1 MAPAAYRDADLLNG
15 ASLSFL
21 RCMVLGNYLD
31 DDKIGPLLY
40 ADNRIEE
47 YVGRKIGRIGRI
59 ISRKCS
65 ARLMLDEA

>member
-1 MAPAAYRDADLLNG
+1 MSRH
-15 ASLSFL
+15 
-21 RCMVLGNYLD
+21 YLD

-65 ARLMLDEA
+65 ARLMLEKA